1 MQKIENLYK
10 DASPAVYNLS
20 LDQNLK
26 KFVQEKTQKAFP
38 FLLRRG
44 KWNKFDWMISIIE
57 ILEKS
62 LRLFKEIDHSERLSN
77 TFSLLFSTLASIS
90 L

>member
-1 MQKIENLYK
+1 M
-10 DASPAVYNLS
+10 
-20 LDQNLK
+20 
-26 KFVQEKTQKAFP
+26 
-38 FLLRRG
+38 
-44 KWNKFDWMISIIE
+44 
-57 ILEKS
+57 LEKS